1 MNRSTSIII
10 TVFMLV
16 FLVTTFLLHVVWRDE
31 PYDMHEVLLIPP
43 ASSPPSPPPPELL
56 QSRSGSSVPPVTK
69 TFSFGQLVN
78 TYEDKDFGFL
88 FQYPDILTVES
99 APKGCYKQLEQKP
112 LAIGFLMFVNN
123 PSCPSVFAN
132 PNAHSLEDYA
142 YDYVLHRNEE
152 FDVRVLIL
160 KTFYITTLFGTKGI
174 RQEYTT
180 QWINLETGDEEDVNP
195 NAFSVRYIFFSSTK
209 GFYSLEPAYSNQ
221 LSAGVL
227 GSFAALEKKIADTI
241 QYGD

>member
-1 MNRSTSIII
+1 
-10 TVFMLV
+10 
-16 FLVTTFLLHVVWRDE
+16 
-31 PYDMHEVLLIPP
+31 MHEVLLIPP

-69 TFSFGQLVN
+69 TFSF
-78 TYEDKDFGFL
+78 
-88 FQYPDILTVES
+88 ILTVES

-160 KTFYITTLFGTKGI
+160 KTYYITTLFGTEGI